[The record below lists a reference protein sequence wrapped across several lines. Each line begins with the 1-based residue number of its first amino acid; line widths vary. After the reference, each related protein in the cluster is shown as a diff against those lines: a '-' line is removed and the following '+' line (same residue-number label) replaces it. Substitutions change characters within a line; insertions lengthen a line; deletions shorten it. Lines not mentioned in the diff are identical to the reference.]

1 MNTPRPTVAEPLLKE
16 PVDFS
21 LVLGGPLYQLWR
33 RTRLS
38 GDALQLL
45 HRRVV
50 VMVLLAWL
58 PLLALSAAEGH
69 AWGGSL
75 TLAFLDDIE
84 IHVRL
89 LLALPLLIV
98 AEMVVHQRMR
108 PVVGQFL
115 ARWIDHGRG
124 TGEVRLGHRQGN
136 ASLADL
142 SNSFEVVAGMR
153 WAPFSLQTVLQL
165 AIVTLLP
172 VGPLL
177 LTIFPLEDLLDRL
190 LKIVF

>member
-1 MNTPRPTVAEPLLKE
+1 MNAPGPTAAEPLSKE

-50 VMVLLAWL
+50 VLALLAWL
-58 PLLALSAAEGH
+58 PLLALSVAEGH

-75 TLAFLDDIE
+75 KLAFLHDIE

-98 AEMVVHQRMR
+98 AELVVHQRMR

-115 ARWIDHGRG
+115 SRWLDPGRG
-124 TGEVRLGHRQGN
+124 AGEVRRGHRHGHAPAQFSHGGG
-136 ASLADL
+136 AVDCVRLRRWRGIRLADAVGARRREL
-142 SNSFEVVAGMR
+142 VRRGSRMGSCSRRWLAGG
-153 WAPFSLQTVLQL
+153 WA
-165 AIVTLLP
+165 A
-172 VGPLL
+172 
-177 LTIFPLEDLLDRL
+177 
-190 LKIVF
+190 